1 MERRINNKINTF
13 QKKFKDDIVG
23 LIDTEFKKLKENEL
37 NGGDELNGGKLNE
50 IIKFI
55 YDYPYME
62 LTPEDFIKRKRIK
75 NSVPLYERCMALK
88 SNGKQCTRRKKGNCK
103 FCGTHIKGT
112 LNGVVNDTENDTK
125 QKQKKLEITT
135 TEIQGIQYFIDADE
149 NVYNTYDVHQNKNN
163 PKIIAKYIIDE
174 QGNYK
179 IPSIFDKK

>member
-1 MERRINNKINTF
+1 MISDSEAWSPVDCDRDHCHFR
-13 QKKFKDDIVG
+13 DCAYYG
-23 LIDTEFKKLKENEL
+23 R
-37 NGGDELNGGKLNE
+37 
-50 IIKFI
+50 
-55 YDYPYME
+55 MH
-62 LTPEDFIKRKRIK
+62 
-75 NSVPLYERCMALK
+75 
-88 SNGKQCTRRKKGNCK
+88 K

-112 LNGVVNDTENDTK
+112 LNGVVNDTGNDTK

-135 TEIQGIQYFIDADE
+135 TEIQGIQYFIDADG